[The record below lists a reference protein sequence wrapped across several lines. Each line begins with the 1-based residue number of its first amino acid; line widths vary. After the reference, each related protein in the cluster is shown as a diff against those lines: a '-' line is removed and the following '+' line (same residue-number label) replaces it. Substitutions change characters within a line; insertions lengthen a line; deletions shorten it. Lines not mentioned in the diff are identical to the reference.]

1 MSPPPRRKVAIATL
15 APPGECCPYLH
26 EGVELIGKRWTG
38 AILRAMRYGHVRF
51 SDISVAIPGLHDRLL
66 SERLKELEAEG
77 VVRREV
83 IPETPVRIEY
93 HLTDKG
99 HALDGV
105 MDAIADWAEQW
116 VVVEPVEIEQHQE
129 CLEAEQAECDR
140 VESEELIAS

>member
-1 MSPPPRRKVAIATL
+1 MANDVLTTGAF
-15 APPGECCPYLH
+15 CPVFH
-26 EGVELIGKRWTG
+26 KSVELIGKRWTG

-51 SDISVAIPGLHDRLL
+51 SDISEAIPGLHDRLL

-77 VVRREV
+77 VARRVV

-105 MDAIADWAEQW
+105 MDAISDWAEQW
-116 VVVEPVEIEQHQE
+116 VTVEPVELEQHQE
-129 CLEAEQAECDR
+129 CLESEQAECDR
-140 VESEELIAS
+140 IESEELIAS

>member
-1 MSPPPRRKVAIATL
+1 MSNDVAPA
-15 APPGECCPYLH
+15 AAFCPVFH
-26 EGVELIGKRWTG
+26 KSVELIGKRWTG